1 MKNYLHSDITDK
13 IIRAY
18 YNVYNILG
26 FGFLE
31 KVYEKSLLIE
41 LRDLGLFCESQQRI
55 NVYYKDKLVGDYYA
69 DIVVENKVIIEIK
82 AAESLNPAHEAQLVN
97 YLRGTNIEVGLLVN
111 FGEKPEHRR
120 RVLTKEYK

>member
-41 LRDLGLFCESQQRI
+41 LRELGLYCESQQRI

-69 DIVVENKVIIEIK
+69 DIIVENKVIIEIK
-82 AAESLNPAHEAQLVN
+82 AADSLNPAHEAQLVN
-97 YLRGTNIEVGLLVN
+97 YLRGTDIEVGLLVN

-120 RVLTKEYK
+120 RVLTKDYK